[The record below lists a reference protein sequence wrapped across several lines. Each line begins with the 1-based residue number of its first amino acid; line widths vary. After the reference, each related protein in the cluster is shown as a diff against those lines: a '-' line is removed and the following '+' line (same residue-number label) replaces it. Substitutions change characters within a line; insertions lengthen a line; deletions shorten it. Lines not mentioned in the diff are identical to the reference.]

1 MKLKEIIDRIDVVSI
16 PKDASITQLKHEE
29 DNELYQVWIIDA
41 DNTKYILK
49 EAKGN
54 EQELYSTVLATAKTS
69 VPTLYQVITSNEKAY
84 LLLEYI
90 EGEDLCRC
98 NRIKLTRTLDALISL
113 QKQTWE
119 METTDYLEDVF
130 DKSFIQRKKRGK
142 YLNNTDLEIA
152 YERFLSVYQ
161 SVPKTLCHD
170 DLLPFNVICSNE
182 KAVLI
187 DWECGG
193 ILPYPTAF
201 ARLVAYAEEVEDAL
215 FYMTNADKRFAID
228 YYYDNLLKEKG
239 ISYTNW
245 LNTLEYFLF
254 YEYCEWVFVG
264 NRYNAT
270 DGKYYQKYLPIAK
283 QQAIKLLK
291 NKAK

>member
-1 MKLKEIIDRIDVVSI
+1 MELKEIIDRIDVVSI
-16 PKDASITQLKHEE
+16 PKEASITQLKHEE
-29 DNELYQVWIIDA
+29 DNEPYQVWIIDT
-41 DNTKYILK
+41 DNAKYILK
-49 EAKGN
+49 EAKEN

-69 VPTLYQVITSNEKAY
+69 VPALYQVITINEKTY

-98 NRIKLTRTLDALISL
+98 NRTKLMCVLDALISL

-119 METTDYLEDVF
+119 MEATDYLECSF
-130 DKSFIQRKKRGK
+130 NKSLIQRKNRGK
-142 YLNNTDLEIA
+142 FLNNTQLKIA
-152 YERFLSVYQ
+152 YDKFLRVYK
-161 SVPKTLCHD
+161 SIPRTLCHD

-201 ARLVAYAEEVEDAL
+201 ARLIAHAEEVEDAL
-215 FYMTNADKRFAID
+215 FYMTNADKSFAID

-264 NRYNAT
+264 NKYNVT
-270 DGKYYQKYLPIAK
+270 DSTYYQKYLPIAE
-283 QQAIKLLK
+283 QQAIKLSK
-291 NKAK
+291 IETI